1 MPRPALLTTALALLV
16 TLPLAGQQS
25 PVPQPPVPTASL
37 VGQPVAVVPMTL
49 VAIDPAIGSDT
60 LFRALGDRRA
70 TLSWADSLI
79 GDALVGRA
87 PEVKWVLPP
96 RLRKVARRAPGLVD
110 DPDAMGQAMLRSPRL
125 KEVPD
130 PLRASLRNLMAVV
143 GGRVAFVPAAV
154 GFTRDTTGIRAEL
167 SLVAA
172 DTRSGRILWRSV
184 PVGTGPTPAAA
195 LGAALAAV
203 LPLDQ

>member
-1 MPRPALLTTALALLV
+1 MPPHYLPAVPRPALLTTALALLV

-25 PVPQPPVPTASL
+25 PVPQPPVPTGSL

-49 VAIDPAIGSDT
+49 VAIDPAI
-60 LFRALGDRRA
+60 DRRA